1 MFGAVAKLQLIE
13 QSLSLLQIAR
23 IEPLGKP
30 AVDRSE
36 KIAGLITLA
45 LINVDRRLRRVIR
58 GSWYATW

>member
-36 KIAGLITLA
+36 KIAGLCTLP
-45 LINVDRRLRRVIR
+45 LIAPESRKI
-58 GSWYATW
+58 GGGA